1 MSKEGVAKLFN
12 GCTMATGRAILM
24 TIGQL
29 SFYDQIKQMLIKAN
43 LEKDNIYTHLFS
55 FLAASGATVLIQP
68 MDVLRTRLMNAPPGQ
83 FKGLLDCFLYTAKL
97 GPLGFFKGLDL
108 LHTQFCFLSSSN
120 NLECGWDIFLKR
132 S

>member
-1 MSKEGVAKLFN
+1 EEGVAKLFN

-55 FLAASGATVLIQP
+55 SFLEASGATVLIQP
-68 MDVLRTRLMNAPPGQ
+68 MDENFLFLPG
-83 FKGLLDCFLYTAKL
+83 
-97 GPLGFFKGLDL
+97 
-108 LHTQFCFLSSSN
+108 
-120 NLECGWDIFLKR
+120 
-132 S
+132 